1 MGNTINLIGKI
12 PGCHT
17 QKEIIAL
24 IKGQLAA
31 GNIVLPSSAID
42 CLSPTGGLDISR
54 RRHASQAD
62 YDKKAD
68 TKEEPMASTW
78 EPSRFQ
84 DILHQRALDRL
95 NEQAAAIFTDPNAGT
110 TTPAL
115 DWQISSMSQN
125 DDPDKEL
132 LIKFL
137 EGAET
142 MQLYQAYII
151 DLKDY
156 AINQYGPVVAKNS
169 SAARDKALTWLVS
182 EAGSTIYAD
191 RDIEIFDGDI
201 EHYHIVVQE
210 VSNCIP
216 NKIKEK

>member
-1 MGNTINLIGKI
+1 MSQKKDECRRRKEPVIGNTGKPI
-12 PGCHT
+12 SLLC
-17 QKEIIAL
+17 K
-24 IKGQLAA
+24 
-31 GNIVLPSSAID
+31 NIVAAHKK
-42 CLSPTGGLDISR
+42 GLNDRKLIAESTR
-54 RRHASQAD
+54 R
-62 YDKKAD
+62 
-68 TKEEPMASTW
+68 ELMASTW